1 MSGLFADDDAMREGI
16 RQNLRGSRAT
26 QFETRR
32 AREDTAQ
39 SLPSAI
45 HAGTAGQQ
53 MGLDVYRQTMP
64 EEMRTYQQG
73 NVDAQQALIGGMG
86 MYDAAIRG
94 QPVDYSSMEP
104 TKIDYDTSFTQQN
117 LPESITKPDYLRIL
131 AQDQPINPFMDEH
144 YTTEMLRR
152 RNEEKRRI

>member
-1 MSGLFADDDAMREGI
+1 
-16 RQNLRGSRAT
+16 
-26 QFETRR
+26 
-32 AREDTAQ
+32 
-39 SLPSAI
+39 
-45 HAGTAGQQ
+45 
-53 MGLDVYRQTMP
+53 
-64 EEMRTYQQG
+64 
-73 NVDAQQALIGGMG
+73 
-86 MYDAAIRG
+86 
-94 QPVDYSSMEP
+94 MEP